1 VRMHPS
7 GSLSPLRHAQ
17 DGASRPPLRDHEDR
31 DCGYPSLSR
40 EEQDKATPVRIW
52 GRFGVEQES

>member
-7 GSLSPLRHAQ
+7 VSLSPLRHAQ
-17 DGASRPPLRDHEDR
+17 DGASRPPLWDHEDQS
-31 DCGYPSLSR
+31 CGYMSLSR

-52 GRFGVEQES
+52 GGFGVE